1 MKFTHLFAGAA
12 LCVAAVASLA
22 SCGNSGKTEV
32 DVDTTDIA
40 SASVLTVD
48 SLLADCGKYLNDTVT
63 VEGVC
68 THLCKHG
75 GTKAF
80 LANPDTT
87 AASPMLL
94 CMATEAMGGAFD
106 PSCPGKTLTVAGIV
120 RPNTVSASTI
130 NAHIEHMKSEAE
142 AGHCDTESK
151 AFGTAAELKNRLDAQ
166 MQANPE
172 DTVLVIGCYLETLSY
187 ALPQ

>member
-1 MKFTHLFAGAA
+1 MKFTHLFLGAA
-12 LCVAAVASLA
+12 LCVAATASLA
-22 SCGNSGKTEV
+22 SCGNSNKVET
-32 DVDTTDIA
+32 DVDTTDLA
-40 SASVLTVD
+40 TASVLTVD
-48 SLLADCGKYLNDTVT
+48 QLLADCDQYLNDTVT

-87 AASPMLL
+87 AAAPMLL
-94 CMATEAMGGAFD
+94 CLATDAMGGAFD
-106 PSCPGKTLTVAGIV
+106 PSCPGQTLTLSGIV
-120 RPNTVSASTI
+120 RPNTVNASVL
-130 NAHIEHMKSEAE
+130 NAHAERMKSQAE

-151 AFGTAAELKNRLDAQ
+151 AFGTIAELKNRLDAQ

-172 DTVLVIGCYLETLSY
+172 DTVLVIGCYIETLSY